1 MRCAVAACQ
10 LVDAIRTSRWED
22 GVAALVGVESR
33 RRHSWSPLRCVK
45 GIVAQAIATN
55 GICRVLR
62 MIEQVEEI
70 ELELHLHPFGDLEVL
85 SQGQVHVAVAG
96 ALADAHSG
104 VAKLA
109 NLQPVYGEG
118 IGIEPL
124 PSVAAATPPA
134 GLARDEIRPLP
145 TAVSDTRKIVPDD
158 RRHGRTGGEVDD

>member
-70 ELELHLHPFGDLEVL
+70 ELELHLHPLGDLEVL
-85 SQGQVHVAVAG
+85 PQRKVHVAVAG

-109 NLQPVYGEG
+109 NLQPVYREG

-124 PSVAAATPPA
+124 PSVAAATPA
-134 GLARDEIRPLP
+134 GLAGDEIRALP
-145 TAVSDTRKIVPDD
+145 TAVSDTCKIVPDD
-158 RRHGRTGGEVDD
+158 RRHGRTGGEVHD